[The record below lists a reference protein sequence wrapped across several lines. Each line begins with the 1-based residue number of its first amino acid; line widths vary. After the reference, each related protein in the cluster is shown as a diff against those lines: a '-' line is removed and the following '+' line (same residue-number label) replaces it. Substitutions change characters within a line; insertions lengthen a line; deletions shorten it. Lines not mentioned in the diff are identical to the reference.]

1 MKKKADELRSKL
13 ESITVTEVT
22 NGITIDCNA
31 NRKILA
37 VHISEE
43 HMSNKT
49 NLEENIV
56 LAVNNALAAAEK
68 AALGDVAAI
77 AGGVPG
83 LSNLFGK

>member
-49 NLEENIV
+49 NLEENMV

-83 LSNLFGK
+83 LGNLFGK